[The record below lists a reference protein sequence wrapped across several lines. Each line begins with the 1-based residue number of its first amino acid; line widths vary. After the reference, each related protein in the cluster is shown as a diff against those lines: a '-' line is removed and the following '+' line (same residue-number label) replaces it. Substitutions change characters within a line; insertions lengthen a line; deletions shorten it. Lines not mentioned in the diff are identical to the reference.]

1 MKKIHYFIFLVML
14 IFLNAQDEK
23 WKSFRK
29 NTEEGVVKGQISR
42 LQADNLYSGYRL
54 KFDRKDYRLEKHNQ
68 VLQAHFKKLGV
79 SNLGYIKN
87 NLFDVGINPDQME
100 AVLGGLLRLA
110 QAVKIEGTS
119 FKINPKIE
127 SYFKVR
133 LRLENTQVKILI
145 DIAKNLGNS
154 EPSQED

>member
-1 MKKIHYFIFLVML
+1 MKTIYYFIFFVML
-14 IFLNAQDEK
+14 IFLNAQEEK
-23 WKSFRK
+23 WNSFQKS
-29 NTEEGVVKGQISR
+29 TEEEVVKGQISR

-54 KFDRKDYRLEKHNQ
+54 KFDRKDYRLETHNQ
-68 VLQAHFKKLGV
+68 VLQAHFKNFGV

-87 NLFDVGINPDQME
+87 NLLDVGINPDQMG
-100 AVLGGLLRLA
+100 AVLGGVLRLA

-133 LRLENTQVKILI
+133 LRLKNTQVEILI
-145 DIAKNLGNS
+145 DIAKNIGNS
-154 EPSQED
+154 ESSQEY